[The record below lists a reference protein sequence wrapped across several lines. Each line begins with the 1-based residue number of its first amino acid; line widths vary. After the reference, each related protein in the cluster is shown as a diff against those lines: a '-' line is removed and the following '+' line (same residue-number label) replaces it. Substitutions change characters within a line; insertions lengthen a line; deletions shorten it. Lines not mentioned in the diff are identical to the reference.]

1 MALFVFDLDGTL
13 IDSRRDL
20 ADAANAL
27 LEERGGAPLQVDT
40 IARMVG
46 EGAALL
52 VRRALTAAG
61 LDPDSPDALPR
72 FLELYDDRLLTH
84 TRLYDGVR
92 QALEA
97 LATNTPLAV
106 LTNKPARAT
115 LTILDGLG
123 VAHFFKWIV
132 GGDGPLPRK
141 PNPAALQELMKRA
154 DTAPSQ
160 TVMIGDSPIDL
171 STARAAGTRVCLV
184 RYGFGFVSSAHDLGR
199 DDLLVDRPSDL
210 VPLLRSI
217 SKASPIPDS

>member
-27 LEERGGAPLQVDT
+27 VVERGGSPLPVDA

-46 EGAALL
+46 EGAAVL

-61 LDPDSPDALPR
+61 LDPESPAALPR
-72 FLELYDDRLLTH
+72 FLELYDDRLLAH
-84 TRLYDGVR
+84 TRLYDGTR
-92 QALEA
+92 DTLEA
-97 LATNTPLAV
+97 LATDAPLAV

-115 LTILDGLG
+115 LAILEGLG
-123 VAHFFKWIV
+123 VAPFFKWIV
-132 GGDGPLPRK
+132 GGDGPWPRK
-141 PNPAALQELMKRA
+141 PNPAALEQLMTRA
-154 DTAPSQ
+154 ATAPLQ
-160 TVMIGDSPIDL
+160 TVMIGDSAIDL
-171 STARAAGTRVCLV
+171 ATARAAGTRVCLA
-184 RYGFGFVSSAHDLGR
+184 RYGFGFNFSEQDLGP

-217 SKASPIPDS
+217 AG

>member
-27 LEERGGAPLQVDT
+27 VVERGGSPLPVDA

-46 EGAALL
+46 EGAAVL

-61 LDPDSPDALPR
+61 LDPESPGALPR
-72 FLELYDDRLLTH
+72 FLELYDDRLLAH
-84 TRLYDGVR
+84 TRLYDGTR
-92 QALEA
+92 ETLEA
-97 LATNTPLAV
+97 LATDAPLAV

-115 LTILDGLG
+115 LAILEGLG
-123 VAHFFKWIV
+123 VAPFFKWIV
-132 GGDGPLPRK
+132 GGDGPWPRK
-141 PNPAALQELMKRA
+141 PNPAALEQLMTRA
-154 DTAPSQ
+154 GTAPLQ
-160 TVMIGDSPIDL
+160 TVMIGDSAIDL
-171 STARAAGTRVCLV
+171 ATARAAGTRVCLA
-184 RYGFGFVSSAHDLGR
+184 RYGFGFNFSEQDLGP

-217 SKASPIPDS
+217 AG

>member
-27 LEERGGAPLQVDT
+27 VVERGGSPLPVDA

-46 EGAALL
+46 EGAAVL

-61 LDPDSPDALPR
+61 LDPESPGALPR
-72 FLELYDDRLLTH
+72 FLELYDDRLLAH
-84 TRLYDGVR
+84 TRLYDGTR
-92 QALEA
+92 ETLEA
-97 LATNTPLAV
+97 LAIDAPLAV

-115 LTILDGLG
+115 LAILQGLG
-123 VAHFFKWIV
+123 VAPFFKWIV
-132 GGDGPLPRK
+132 GGDGPWPRK
-141 PNPAALQELMKRA
+141 PNPAALEQLMTRA
-154 DTAPSQ
+154 GTPPLQ
-160 TVMIGDSPIDL
+160 TVMIGDSAIDL
-171 STARAAGTRVCLV
+171 ATARAAGTRVCLA
-184 RYGFGFVSSAHDLGR
+184 RYGFGFNFSEQDLGP

-217 SKASPIPDS
+217 AG